1 MVLSKRERI
10 IVIVSI
16 AALVILVLDRYA
28 LTPLLDADARV
39 ETALAAAKDKQ
50 AKDMRL
56 IRQAAGTTSKRW
68 NEMIEG
74 GLKSDPA
81 QSEGQVLHALEGWAS
96 EAGLSPLSMKPERV
110 TQTGELREITV
121 QAAGTGSMSAVAGF
135 LWRIES
141 SQMPLRTRDLQLSA
155 RREGA
160 DDLSMTVRVSTLY
173 LAPQSAKAPPAAAA
187 AKPTEEA
194 T

>member
-10 IVIVSI
+10 IAIVSI
-16 AALVILVLDRYA
+16 AALAILVLDHYA
-28 LTPLLDADARV
+28 LTPLLHADARV
-39 ETALAAAKDKQ
+39 EDALATAREKQ
-50 AKDMRL
+50 TKDMRL
-56 IRQAAGTTSKRW
+56 VSQAAGVTSKKW
-68 NEMIEG
+68 NEMVAG

-96 EAGLSPLSMKPERV
+96 EAGLSLSSMKPERIA
-110 TQTGELREITV
+110 QSGELREITV
-121 QAAGTGSMSAVAGF
+121 QAAGTGSMAAAAGF
-135 LWRIES
+135 LWRIEG

-173 LAPQSAKAPPAAAA
+173 LAPQPAKTPPTAAA
-187 AKPTEEA
+187 AKPTEGA
-194 T
+194 S